1 MRHTPVLLQPVIEG
15 LNIKEGTIFVDCNL
29 GDGGHSEAIIKRN
42 GGDVTIIGI
51 DLDPEALKRAR
62 TNIGFCIEGLYGT
75 DRLKKQ
81 PVIHYCQ
88 NNFSHIGTIVREA
101 LDKPATAGSS
111 VNAIL
116 FDLGLSSYELDES
129 GRGFSFKNDDPL
141 EMTFGQRES
150 YNFTASDIVNSW
162 SIEQIE
168 TIIRSYGEEKFA
180 GRIARRI
187 VEAREVKMQ
196 NGGKGFE
203 TARELAELIRS
214 AYPSMLRFGRIH
226 PATKTFQA
234 LRIAVND
241 ELTALNEALPAAINL
256 LKVGGRLAVIS
267 YHSLE
272 DRIVK
277 QYFKKEEGEEKLRII
292 TKKPIVPDDEETKMN
307 PRSRSAKLRI
317 IEKL

>member
-1 MRHTPVLLQPVIEG
+1 MIQELAIHEG
-15 LNIKEGTIFVDCNL
+15 AIFVDCNL
-29 GDGGHSEAIIKRN
+29 GDGGHSEEVLKRT
-42 GGDVTIIGI
+42 GGDVTIVGI
-51 DLDPEALKRAR
+51 DLDPEALKRAKE
-62 TNIGFCIEGLYGT
+62 NLDLAVEGLYGT
-75 DRLKKQ
+75 NKLKKQ
-81 PVIHYCQ
+81 PTIHYCQ
-88 NNFSHIGTIVREA
+88 KNFSHIGTVVREA
-101 LDKPATAGSS
+101 LGKVTAGSC
-111 VNAIL
+111 VDAIL

-141 EMTFGQRES
+141 EMTFGQRDH
-150 YNFTASDIVNSW
+150 YNFTASDIVNLW

-196 NGGKGFE
+196 LTGKGFE
-203 TARELAELIRS
+203 TAHELAELIRS
-214 AYPSMLRFGRIH
+214 AYPGMLRFGRIH

-241 ELTALNEALPAAINL
+241 ELTALNETLPEAISL

-277 QYFKKEEGEEKLRII
+277 QYFKKQEEEGVVRIM
-292 TKKPIVPDDEETKMN
+292 TKKPIVPEENETRDN

-317 IEKL
+317 IERI